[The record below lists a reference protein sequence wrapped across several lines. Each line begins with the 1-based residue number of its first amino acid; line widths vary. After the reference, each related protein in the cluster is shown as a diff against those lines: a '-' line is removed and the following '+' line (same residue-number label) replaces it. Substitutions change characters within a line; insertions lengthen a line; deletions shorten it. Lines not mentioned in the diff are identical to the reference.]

1 MDRAMTMLVTGAG
14 GFLGGHVIDL
24 LIARGERPRALLR
37 PDEPLPGPSVTALDV
52 HRGDLRDP
60 WRLRSALRG
69 VDCVMHCAAKTGP
82 WGSYDEYVS
91 INVRAVE
98 DLVHAAMDAGVRRIV
113 HVSSVTVHGNDVGG
127 DADEDTPFREEPNP
141 YSASKVAAERL
152 LREMI
157 DREGAPVTIVRPG
170 WIYGPRDSASFAR
183 LAARIEGR
191 HMALLGRGSNRL
203 PLIYVRDAARGLLL
217 AAEAAHAAGRS
228 YVLVN
233 PEPVTQ
239 RAYLDAIAAELGVP
253 APTRR
258 VGYRLALT
266 AAGRIEVLTRLGLL
280 RAPPPVMRFGIQ
292 LLGGENRFSIERA
305 HRELGFTPCVSMADG
320 VARSV
325 RWYRTAQAEP
335 RALVAA

>member
-1 MDRAMTMLVTGAG
+1 MTILVTGAG

-24 LIARGERPRALLR
+24 LIARGERPRALLL
-37 PDEPLPGPSVTALDV
+37 PDEPLPGPSAAVLDV
-52 HRGDLRDP
+52 HRGDVRDP

-69 VDCVMHCAAKTGP
+69 VDCVVHCAAKTGP
-82 WGSYDEYVS
+82 WGSYDEYAS

-98 DLVHAAMDAGVRRIV
+98 DLVRAAMSAGVRRVV

-127 DADEDTPFREEPNP
+127 DANEDTPFKEEPNP

-170 WIYGPRDSASFAR
+170 WIYGPRDSASFGR
-183 LAARIEGR
+183 VAARIEGR
-191 HMALLGRGSNRL
+191 HMFLLGRGLNHL
-203 PLIYVRDAARGLLL
+203 PLIYVRDAARGVLL
-217 AAEAAHAAGRS
+217 AAEAVHAVGRT

-239 RAYLDAIAAELGVP
+239 RAYLATIAAQLGVP
-253 APTRR
+253 APTKR
-258 VGYRLALT
+258 VNYRLALT
-266 AAGRIEVLTRLGLL
+266 AAAQIEVLTRLGLL

-305 HRELGFTPCVSMADG
+305 QRELGFTPCVSMSDG

-325 RWYRTAQAEP
+325 RWYRAARATP